1 MSDDRVLEGVEA
13 LVRQSNEITAELL
26 AYLIEVEER
35 GSTSGRRALTPLAEG
50 VGLEVR
56 APERARSGPR
66 PARGRSGW

>member
-35 GSTSGRRALTPLAEG
+35 GLHPREACSHASRRGGGTGGA
-50 VGLEVR
+50 R
-56 APERARSGPR
+56 AGACSEWS
-66 PARGRSGW
+66 